1 MWTFIH
7 VHVNKH
13 IHSSPLTRLTLST
26 LTHPPQPR
34 DETPPR
40 SSSPVVRDPRK
51 RRRERETSEEKETKK
66 RKKDEPEQAEKQVL
80 LLLVRLVWCLSM
92 GIHVHVDS

>member
-1 MWTFIH
+1 MQA
-7 VHVNKH
+7 
-13 IHSSPLTRLTLST
+13 HSSPLTST
-26 LTHPPQPR
+26 PPPQPR

-66 RKKDEPEQAEKQVL
+66 RRKERPDEPEQPEKQVL
-80 LLLVRLVWCLSM
+80 ILVIQV
-92 GIHVHVDS
+92 